1 MNNGIIKRARECP
14 FCGSEVI
21 SYMTSRGAV
30 WIGCFHLNGN
40 KACLASIGPK
50 ISKAEALK
58 LWNKRASDREEQGYR
73 RQPCRHCGTETCFRG
88 HSRGGRLMK
97 SCRLD

>member
-14 FCGSEVI
+14 FCGNDVI
-21 SYMTSRGAV
+21 SYMQNRGAV

-50 ISKAEALK
+50 RNKADLLK
-58 LWNKRASDREEQGYR
+58 LWNKRAASSIARSIQ
-73 RQPCRHCGTETCFRG
+73 
-88 HSRGGRLMK
+88 LME
-97 SCRLD
+97 